1 LEIGGL
7 TTGAITKSNSGL
19 GSSLGQAHPR
29 GAICP
34 PSPPIDNPDRISYLP
49 QNIS

>member
-29 GAICP
+29 GA
-34 PSPPIDNPDRISYLP
+34 
-49 QNIS
+49 